1 LYFVNNISSNF
12 LDGQEAIHCL
22 KVLRKQVGDI
32 IEITDGKG
40 FFYKAKLTKASNRK
54 ANFKILNT
62 KKIEAYKPKLHLYFS
77 PTKQGARNEWL
88 LEKCTEL
95 GIDTFTP
102 IICEKS
108 ERRKLNIDRLNKII
122 ISAIKQSQRAWL
134 PTLNNVTSFTKAID
148 KLNEVEKFLA
158 SFNNE
163 QKNLEAVLLKDKET
177 AIFIGP
183 EGDFSEKEKKLAQEN
198 NFSIVNLGNYR
209 LRTETACIAVTD
221 LFNILNRK

>member
-1 LYFVNNISSNF
+1 MYYVSNINNNYI
-12 LDGQEAIHCL
+12 DGQEAIHCL

-32 IEITDGKG
+32 IQITDGKG
-40 FFYKAKLTKASNRK
+40 SFYKAELTKASNKK
-54 ANFKILNT
+54 ASFKILNT
-62 KKIEAYKPKLHLYFS
+62 QKIEAYKPKLHLYFS

-95 GIDTFTP
+95 GINTFTP

-108 ERRKLNIDRLNKII
+108 ERRKVNLDRLNKIL
-122 ISAIKQSQRAWL
+122 ISAVKQSQRAWL
-134 PTLNNVTSFTKAID
+134 PTLNNAISFTKALD
-148 KLNEVEKFLA
+148 TLNGVEKYLA
-158 SFNNE
+158 SYSEE

-183 EGDFSEKEKKLAQEN
+183 EGDFSDKEKKLAQEN
-198 NFSIVNLGNYR
+198 NFSIVNLGDYR